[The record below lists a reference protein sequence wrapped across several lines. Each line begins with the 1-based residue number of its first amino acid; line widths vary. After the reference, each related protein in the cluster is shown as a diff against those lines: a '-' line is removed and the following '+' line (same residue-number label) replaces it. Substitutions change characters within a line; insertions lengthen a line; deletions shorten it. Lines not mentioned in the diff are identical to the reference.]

1 MEALSVLQRE
11 VERLQE
17 RRERLTKGIT
27 RIEQRMENER
37 EWNEETMPGS
47 VAESAQRSRA
57 AVEDRGRITKIRDKI
72 RRIDWR
78 TRLLEERVDRVRD
91 EEGREDEESYAVLD
105 ELEGAVRQA
114 NRRIEM
120 EQGMLERM
128 RIELSSMRGEI

>member
-11 VERLQE
+11 VERLKE

-27 RIEQRMENER
+27 RML
-37 EWNEETMPGS
+37 GS

-105 ELEGAVRQA
+105 ELEGAVRRA